1 MLDKLAFTARRKAR
15 DLACQAGLGL
25 AAGILGLVGLGF
37 LLSAAWLGLAAAKG
51 AIFASLL
58 IGLSLV
64 GLSAVVLAVILARPK
79 PARGHS
85 LTPHLG
91 REAQGRGAQAGSGAS
106 AGFVA
111 PGGEELDLDQLRRAA
126 GQGRQEMERA
136 MQGLLT
142 QVGITPPAVGS
153 KPALA
158 AAFVFGLTLALQSR
172 RGKRRR

>member
-1 MLDKLAFTARRKAR
+1 LLDTLAFTARRKAR
-15 DLACQAGLGL
+15 DLACRAGLGL
-25 AAGILGLVGLGF
+25 AAGILSLAGLGF
-37 LLSAAWLGLAAAKG
+37 LLSAVWLALAAAKG

-64 GLSAVVLAVILARPK
+64 GVSALLLAVILARPRT
-79 PARGHS
+79 ARGRS

-91 REAQGRGAQAGSGAS
+91 QGAQAGSGGA
-106 AGFVA
+106 AGFA
-111 PGGEELDLDQLRRAA
+111 GPGGEELDLDQLRRAA

-142 QVGITPPAVGS
+142 QVGITPPAAGS

-172 RGKRRR
+172 RSKRRR